1 MTDRANGQRTPA
13 PTTAPLRG
21 LDGLR
26 LPQAAFCPVFTREAI
41 GVPLHVDQDGV
52 VAWVGYLHP
61 ELIPPGIDVPT
72 VPLRGSEFARV
83 STLATEPFAACVD
96 RAVTVQRLPGLGKLC
111 RLPAGHV
118 TGWLPTRSPAVT
130 RDNASTLALLVA
142 TLDVPEASIGLTGST
157 LYRPAPERSDID
169 FVVYGHHSAQ
179 RAACRVRRIL
189 PSPESAY
196 VKTGVVQHLRF
207 RVPGHREWFDPRF
220 AVADPLTG
228 PLLDGR
234 AVRGPVASVGGLTVT
249 DDTDGIYHPA
259 RYRLDDGSVL
269 ASYRLGHCAYFQAG
283 DRLGD
288 TRLPTARLDGT
299 TYRLVLG
306 QEHIDR
312 APTLHHPTRHDRREV
327 RAGPGAGSS
336 IDCPIRAKPEVPVP
350 SHEPTPPRQPHDGAP
365 VEEPVVLPEPWA
377 TRAVTVVLPTYN
389 EADNLPTI
397 VEALL
402 RLPLANLRV
411 LVVDDNSPDGTGDLA
426 DKLAAEH
433 NTPGRERVG
442 LLRRPGKQGLG
453 RAYVAGM
460 TRALADGAEYVVQMD
475 ADLSHDPRHIPEM
488 LGTLLSTRAG
498 VVIGSRYT
506 VSGSLDA
513 SWGLHRRL
521 LSAWANFYVHL
532 ILGLHVRDVTAGY
545 KLWHRDTLND
555 LDLDAVRSNGYSFQ
569 VEMNY
574 RALTR
579 GHKILEIP
587 IHFTEREHGTSKM
600 SFTTQLESALMPL
613 RLRLQ
618 HRRR

>member
-1 MTDRANGQRTPA
+1 MSDPAAGQRTPA
-13 PTTAPLRG
+13 PSAAPRRG

-26 LPQAAFCPVFTREAI
+26 LPQAAFSPVLTAEAI
-41 GVPLHVDQDGV
+41 GVPLHIDQDGV
-52 VAWVGYLHP
+52 VVWVGYLQAR
-61 ELIPPGIDVPT
+61 LVPPGIDVPT
-72 VPLRGSEFARV
+72 VRLRGSEFARV
-83 STLATEPFAACVD
+83 STLATESFAACLE
-96 RAVTVQRLPGLGKLC
+96 RTVTVRLLPSLGKLC
-111 RLPAGHV
+111 RLPTGHV
-118 TGWLPTRSPAVT
+118 SGWLPTRSPALT
-130 RDNASTLALLVA
+130 WDNASTLALLPA
-142 TLDVPEASIGLTGST
+142 ALDVPEASIGLTGST
-157 LYRPAPERSDID
+157 PYRPAPERGAVD
-169 FVVYGHHSAQ
+169 FVVYGHH
-179 RAACRVRRIL
+179 AAHRVRRLL
-189 PSPESAY
+189 PPPESAY
-196 VKTGVVQHLRF
+196 RKAGIAQHLRF
-207 RVPGHREWFDPRF
+207 RIPGHPQWFDPRF

-234 AVRGPVASVGGLTVT
+234 AVRGPVASVRGLTVT

-288 TRLPTARLDGT
+288 TRLPTARLNGT

-312 APTLHHPTRHDRREV
+312 APTQHDRREV

-350 SHEPTPPRQPHDGAP
+350 SHEPTPPRPRLDTVPADA
-365 VEEPVVLPEPWA
+365 EPVVLPEPWA

-460 TRALADGAEYVVQMD
+460 THALADGAQYVVQMD
-475 ADLSHDPRHIPEM
+475 ADLSHNPAHIPEM

-532 ILGLHVRDVTAGY
+532 VLGLHVRDVTAGY
-545 KLWHRDTLND
+545 KVWHRDTLND
-555 LDLDAVRSNGYSFQ
+555 LDLDAIRSNGYSFQ

-600 SFTTQLESALMPL
+600 SFTTQLESALMPI

-618 HRRR
+618 QRPR

>member
-1 MTDRANGQRTPA
+1 MA
-13 PTTAPLRG
+13 
-21 LDGLR
+21 
-26 LPQAAFCPVFTREAI
+26 V
-41 GVPLHVDQDGV
+41 
-52 VAWVGYLHP
+52 WVGFLCAR
-61 ELIPPGIDVPT
+61 LIPPGIDVPT
-72 VPLRGSEFARV
+72 VRLRGTEFARV
-83 STLATEPFAACVD
+83 STLPTEAFAACLD
-96 RAVTVQRLPGLGKLC
+96 RAVTVRLLPGLGKLC
-111 RLPAGHV
+111 RLPTGHV
-118 TGWLPTRSPAVT
+118 TGWLPTRSPALT
-130 RDNASTLALLVA
+130 RDNASTLALLAA

-157 LYRPAPERSDID
+157 LYRPAPERGDVD
-169 FVVYGHHSAQ
+169 FVVYGHHAAQ
-179 RAACRVRRIL
+179 RAACRVRRLL

-196 VKTGVVQHLRF
+196 VKAGIVQHLRF
-207 RVPGHREWFDPRF
+207 RIPGHREWFDPRF
-220 AVADPLTG
+220 AVADHLTG
-228 PLLDGR
+228 PLLDGE
-234 AVRGPVASVGGLTVT
+234 AVRGPVASVRGLTVS

-269 ASYRLGHCAYFQAG
+269 ASYRLGHCGYFQVG

-288 TRLPTARLDGT
+288 TRLPTARLDGI

-312 APTLHHPTRHDRREV
+312 APSRQHPTRHDRREV

-336 IDCPIRAKPEVPVP
+336 IDCPIRVKPEVPVP

-397 VEALL
+397 VEALMG
-402 RLPLANLRV
+402 LPLPNLRV

-460 TRALADGAEYVVQMD
+460 TQALADGAQFVVQMD
-475 ADLSHDPRHIPEM
+475 ADLSHNPAHIPEM

-513 SWGLHRRL
+513 AWGLHRRL

-545 KLWHRDTLND
+545 KLWHRDTLTS

-574 RALTR
+574 RALVR

-618 HRRR
+618 QQRR